1 MQYHSVPYKSI
12 THFSVETAGAFDLDA
27 ELTIWISGGRGSRS
41 SSGGAWTSTRCRRCW
56 RRSSRVRDPCGK
68 KLSVPVATV
77 PAMDQRISIV
87 TLGVADLGRAR
98 VVRRGSASRGQE
110 VEETVFFQAGA
121 MVLVLWGARSRA
133 ADSGV
138 PDDGSGFDRVT
149 LAQNVRSA
157 EEVDAIVAAAADA
170 GAAVTRKPAAT
181 FYGGYEGVLDLD
193 GHAWEIAFNPSF
205 TITDDGAV
213 VLPDF

>member
-1 MQYHSVPYKSI
+1 
-12 THFSVETAGAFDLDA
+12 
-27 ELTIWISGGRGSRS
+27 
-41 SSGGAWTSTRCRRCW
+41 
-56 RRSSRVRDPCGK
+56 
-68 KLSVPVATV
+68 
-77 PAMDQRISIV
+77 MDQRISIV

-98 VVRRGSASRGQE
+98 SFYEQLGWRGQE

-121 MVLVLWGARSRA
+121 MVLVLWGRAKLA

-138 PDDGSGFDRVT
+138 ADDGSGFDRVT

-170 GAAVTRKPAAT
+170 GATVTRKPAAT
-181 FYGGYEGVLDLD
+181 FYGGYAGVFLDPD
-193 GHAWEIAFNPSF
+193 GHAWEIAFNPGF